1 MKQLDTVRYAMW
13 IILLFFVLI
22 MILLNANQT
31 VDFRY
36 FVFDSTV
43 IKNIPMFV
51 VIFLSFGLG
60 LLVGLLF
67 SFKEVLKFKKKLKE
81 SEEELDKLKKEV
93 EAHRNKEVEEFFE
106 KNGEK

>member
-1 MKQLDTVRYAMW
+1 MKQLDSVRFAIW

-31 VDFRY
+31 VDFKY

-51 VIFLSFGLG
+51 VIFVSFGIG

-67 SFKEVLKFKKKLKE
+67 SFKEVLRYKKRLKE
-81 SEEELDKLKKEV
+81 SESELDKLRKEV
-93 EAHRNKEVEEFFE
+93 EAHRNKDVEEFFE
-106 KNGEK
+106 KNGDK

>member
-36 FVFDSTV
+36 FVFESNVVKD
-43 IKNIPMFV
+43 IPMFV
-51 VIFLSFGLG
+51 VIFVSFGLG

-67 SFKEVLKFKKKLKE
+67 SFKEVLRFKKRLKDTE
-81 SEEELDKLKKEV
+81 GELEKLKKEV
-93 EAHRNKEVEEFFE
+93 EAHRNKEIEEFFE

>member
-1 MKQLDTVRYAMW
+1 MKQLDTVRYAIW

-36 FVFDSTV
+36 FVFDSSV

-51 VIFLSFGLG
+51 VIFVSFGLG

-67 SFKEVLKFKKKLKE
+67 SFKEVLRFKKRLKD
-81 SEEELDKLKKEV
+81 SEAELEKLKKEV
-93 EAHRNKEVEEFFE
+93 EAHRNKEIEEFFE

>member
-43 IKNIPMFV
+43 IKDIPMFV

-81 SEEELDKLKKEV
+81 SESELDKLRKEV
-93 EAHRNKEVEEFFE
+93 EAHRNKDVEEFFE
-106 KNGEK
+106 KSEEK